1 MKKHYYL
8 LIALS
13 VLIISSCNQRVYLT
27 VNEPPIVH
35 LDKMYDR
42 AGVVNRS
49 FAEGGSKILE
59 TIDNGLSLEGD
70 LDIKGSNAAV
80 QGAFDQLTINQRFE
94 FVTIM
99 DSLTVK
105 NGGIDIFPAPLQ
117 WFEVEK
123 LCLAN
128 EVGFLIALEVYDTDT
143 KVAYSTGSTIRNT
156 PLGSVTVPTHK
167 ATVTTI
173 IKTGWRIYDPVN
185 KIILDEFW
193 LTDRTS
199 STGGGINPVAALSA
213 VLNRGQ
219 AVKQLSNDIGRF
231 YARRIE
237 PQSFLV
243 WRNYYNKG
251 SRNLKIAK
259 RRSEVGDW
267 DGAAEMWEKDLNSP
281 KRKVAGRATYNM
293 AIYKEI
299 NGDVEGALEMA
310 QKAYSDYNIREA
322 QTYSR
327 ILRDR
332 IARREFEKALSG
344 EEF

>member
-13 VLIISSCNQRVYLT
+13 VLIISSCTQRAYLT

-59 TIDNGLSLEGD
+59 TIDNGLSLEGN

-80 QGAFDQLTINQRFE
+80 QGAFDQLTTNQRFE

-143 KVAYSTGSTIRNT
+143 KAAYSTGSTIRNT

-193 LTDRTS
+193 LTDLIS
-199 STGGGINPVAALSA
+199 STGGGINPVEALSA

-237 PQSFLV
+237 PQSFRV

-251 SRNLKIAK
+251 SRNSKIAK

-281 KRKVAGRATYNM
+281 KRKVAGRGTYNM

-332 IARREFEKALSG
+332 IARREREKALSG
-344 EEF
+344 E